1 MFDRKIGGKKFLCV
15 RITQRYVA
23 SYVGFG
29 FHSVLFCIV
38 SKRGFLIA
46 DSLLDFEELL
56 DRGGVGEES
65 KSS

>member
-1 MFDRKIGGKKFLCV
+1 MLRVTLDLAFTPF
-15 RITQRYVA
+15 
-23 SYVGFG
+23 SF
-29 FHSVLFCIV
+29 V

-56 DRGGVGEES
+56 DEGGVGEES

>member
-29 FHSVLFCIV
+29 FHSILFCIV
-38 SKRGFLIA
+38 SKRGFLIV

-56 DRGGVGEES
+56 DEGGVGEES